1 MPSLPMVGDELAGY
15 RLQGVLGRGGMSVVY
30 EAENPRLGSTVA
42 LKVLAPE
49 LATNDAFRTRFL
61 KESRIAAS
69 LNHPNVIPI
78 YDMGSHEDLLF
89 IAMRYVSGA
98 DLRAVLKNHEAIAPD
113 QALLL
118 ISQAG
123 RALDTAHRHGLVHR
137 DVKPGNILI
146 EHGSDD
152 DDEPDHVYLT
162 DFGISKHAA
171 SRSGLTA
178 TGEFM
183 GTIDYI
189 APEQI
194 RSQPTDGRADIY
206 SLGCVLYECLTG
218 RVPFA
223 KDIDAAV
230 IWAHVEEMPTLPS
243 SLQPALPPGIDQV
256 MSKVLAKDPGD
267 RYATCREFVHAT
279 RAALLGAASAV
290 PRTATVLAASP
301 AVAEPASP
309 APAAPPSLA
318 PAEPPSPAPAAAA
331 ASSHDVTTPTPA
343 PSRDTNPAA
352 AASHDT
358 PPQPTGTAFSPAA
371 PPSPAREQPP
381 AGPPPSGAPLGGP
394 PSLGR
399 PGRRRLL
406 VGLGALVLVIAVVGG
421 LLIWHNSTNGS
432 PAPVSSA
439 PVSSTPAQAAGTW
452 RLGPVS
458 PFAVQQLPA
467 AVLDGRIWT
476 AGGLL
481 GPDQA
486 TNKTEYYDPT
496 VRTWGPGPDLP
507 FKLHHAMMVTYRDQL
522 WVIGGFLPQGS
533 NMEAAVSDH
542 VLILDRAKGRWVEG
556 PALHHARAA
565 GAAAVV
571 DGKIVVVG
579 GRTGGR
585 SEQLVKPTEIYDGKT
600 WTDAPA
606 IPVPGDHLAAAT
618 DGTYLYTVGGRNLN
632 VSLNTKAVQRFDPAT
647 GQWTQLTPLPVAD
660 SDLGAAVIGG
670 QLITFGG
677 ENLFSVFS
685 TVRAY
690 NLATKTWSTLPN
702 LAQPRHGMGVAV
714 IGNTLYAIDGASE
727 PGHHGSSHIM
737 QAFVAPVPAPALEV
751 ARSWWLARNSPF
763 AVQQL
768 PAAVLDGRIWTAGGL
783 LGPDQATNK
792 TEYYDPTVRT
802 WGPGPDLPFKLH
814 HAMMVTYRD
823 QLWVIGG
830 FLPQGSNMEAAVSD
844 HVLILDRAKGRW
856 VEGPA
861 LHHARAAGAAAVV
874 DGKIVVVGGR
884 TGGRSEQLVKPTEI
898 YDGKTWTDAPAI
910 PVPGDHLAAAT
921 DGTYLYTVGGRNLN
935 VSLNTKAVQRFD
947 PATGQW
953 TQLTPLPV
961 ADSDLG
967 AAVIGG
973 QLITFGGENLFS
985 VFSTVRAYN
994 LATKTWSTLPN
1005 LAQPR
1010 HGMGVAVIGNT
1021 LYAIDGASEPGH
1033 HGSSHIMQAIRFH
1046 R

>member
-1 MPSLPMVGDELAGY
+1 MVGDELAGY

-30 EAENPRLGSTVA
+30 EAENPRLGSSVA

-61 KESRIAAS
+61 KESRVAAS

-98 DLRAVLKNHEAIAPD
+98 DLRAVLKTHPVLAPD
-113 QALLL
+113 QALAL

-123 RALDTAHRHGLVHR
+123 RALDAAHRHGLVHR

-146 EHGSDD
+146 EHGSDDDD

-243 SLQPALPPGIDQV
+243 SLQPSLPPGIDQV
-256 MSKVLAKDPGD
+256 MAKVLAKDPAG
-267 RYATCREFVHAT
+267 RYGTCREFVHAT
-279 RAALLGAASAV
+279 RAALLGAASAA
-290 PRTATVLAASP
+290 PRAATVLAASP

-309 APAAPPSLA
+309 APAESPGPA
-318 PAEPPSPAPAAAA
+318 PAEPTSLAAADPIAPAAA
-331 ASSHDVTTPTPA
+331 SSRDATTPIATPGRHVIPATAAGHA
-343 PSRDTNPAA
+343 PPRQSADGGSA
-352 AASHDT
+352 
-358 PPQPTGTAFSPAA
+358 PPV
-371 PPSPAREQPP
+371 PPSPARERPP
-381 AGPPPSGAPLGGP
+381 AGPPPADPP
-394 PSLGR
+394 PSAQ

-406 VGLGALVLVIAVVGG
+406 AGLSAVALVIAAVGG
-421 LLIWHNSTNGS
+421 FLIWHSTSGS
-432 PAPVSSA
+432 SPTPGAST
-439 PVSSTPAQAAGTW
+439 PVSSTPTQAAADSW
-452 RLGPVS
+452 QLGHNS
-458 PFAVQQLPA
+458 PFSVQQLPA

-481 GPDQA
+481 GEDQA

-496 VRTWGPGPDLP
+496 VRTWGLGPALP
-507 FKLHHAMMVTYRDQL
+507 FKVHHAMMVTYHDQL
-522 WVIGGFLPQGS
+522 WLIGGFLPQGT
-533 NMEAAVSDH
+533 NMEASASAH

-556 PALHHARAA
+556 PALHHPRAA

-571 DGKIVVVG
+571 GGKIVVVG

-585 SEQLVKPTEIYDGKT
+585 SEQVVSQTEVYDGKT
-600 WTDAPA
+600 WTDAAA
-606 IPVPGDHLAAAT
+606 IPVPGDHVAATT
-618 DGTYLYTVGGRNLN
+618 DGTYLYAVGGRRLTP
-632 VSLNTKAVQRFDPAT
+632 SANTKAVQRFDPAT
-647 GQWTQLTPLPVAD
+647 GQWTQLPPLPTAD
-660 SDLGAAVIGG
+660 SDLGAAIIGG

-677 ENLFSVFS
+677 ENLFTVFG

-690 NLATKTWSTLPN
+690 NLATKTWSTLPS

-714 IGNTLYAIDGASE
+714 IRNTLYAIDGASE

-737 QAFVAPVPAPALEV
+737 QTFAVPGAAPVLKV
-751 ARSWWLARNSPF
+751 ARNWWLARNSPF
-763 AVQQL
+763 SVQQL

-783 LGPDQATNK
+783 LGEDQATNK

-802 WGPGPDLPFKLH
+802 WGLGPALPFKVH
-814 HAMMVTYRD
+814 HAMMVTYHD
-823 QLWVIGG
+823 QLWLIGG
-830 FLPQGSNMEAAVSD
+830 FLPQGTNMEASASA

-861 LHHARAAGAAAVV
+861 LHHPRAAGAAAVV
-874 DGKIVVVGGR
+874 GGKIVVVGGR
-884 TGGRSEQLVKPTEI
+884 TGGRSEQVVSQTEV
-898 YDGKTWTDAPAI
+898 YDGKTWTDAAAI
-910 PVPGDHLAAAT
+910 PVPGDHVAATT
-921 DGTYLYTVGGRNLN
+921 DGTYLYAVGGRRLTP
-935 VSLNTKAVQRFD
+935 SANTKAVQRFD

-953 TQLTPLPV
+953 TQLPPLPT

-967 AAVIGG
+967 AAIIGG
-973 QLITFGGENLFS
+973 QLITFGGENLFT
-985 VFSTVRAYN
+985 VFGTVRAYN
-994 LATKTWSTLPN
+994 LATKTWSTLPS

-1010 HGMGVAVIGNT
+1010 HGMGVAVIRNT

>member
-61 KESRIAAS
+61 KESRVAAS

-89 IAMRYVSGA
+89 IAMRYVSGS
-98 DLRAVLKNHEAIAPD
+98 DLRAVLRTHPMLAPD
-113 QALLL
+113 QALAL

-123 RALDTAHRHGLVHR
+123 RALDAAHRHGLVHR

-243 SLQPALPPGIDQV
+243 SLQPNLPPGIDQV
-256 MSKVLAKDPGD
+256 MAKVMAKDPAN
-267 RYATCREFVHAT
+267 RYETCREFVHAT
-279 RAALLGAASAV
+279 RAALLGATSAA

-309 APAAPPSLA
+309 APAEPASRA
-318 PAEPPSPAPAAAA
+318 PAEPAGPAQAEPASPALGEPASLAAADPITPA
-331 ASSHDVTTPTPA
+331 TASARDATTPIPA
-343 PSRDTNPAA
+343 PGRHAIPATEA
-352 AASHDT
+352 GHA
-358 PPQPTGTAFSPAA
+358 PPRQSADGGSAPPV
-371 PPSPAREQPP
+371 PPSPARERPP
-381 AGPPPSGAPLGGP
+381 AGPPPVSPPPAGP
-394 PSLGR
+394 QPPAQ

-406 VGLGALVLVIAVVGG
+406 AGLSAVALVIAAVGG
-421 LLIWHNSTNGS
+421 FLIWHSTSGS
-432 PAPVSSA
+432 SPTPA
-439 PVSSTPAQAAGTW
+439 SSTPASSTPSQAATDSW
-452 RLGPVS
+452 QLGRSS

-481 GPDQA
+481 SEDSA

-496 VRTWGPGPDLP
+496 VRTWGIGPALP
-507 FKLHHAMMVTYRDQL
+507 FKVHHAMMVTYHDQL
-522 WVIGGFLPQGS
+522 WLIGGFLPQGS
-533 NMEAAVSDH
+533 NMEASASAH

-556 PALHHARAA
+556 PALHHPRAA

-571 DGKIVVVG
+571 DGKIVVAG

-585 SEQLVKPTEIYDGKT
+585 SEQLVPQTEIYNGKT

-606 IPVPGDHLAAAT
+606 IPVPGDHLAATT
-618 DGTYLYTVGGRNLN
+618 DGTYLYVVGGRRLTP
-632 VSLNTKAVQRFDPAT
+632 SANTKAVQRFDPAT
-647 GQWTQLTPLPVAD
+647 SQWTQLPPLPTAD
-660 SDLGAAVIGG
+660 SDLGAAIIGG

-677 ENLFSVFS
+677 ENLFTVFG

-690 NLATKTWSTLPN
+690 NLATKTWSTLPS

-727 PGHHGSSHIM
+727 PGHHGS
-737 QAFVAPVPAPALEV
+737 
-751 ARSWWLARNSPF
+751 
-763 AVQQL
+763 
-768 PAAVLDGRIWTAGGL
+768 T
-783 LGPDQATNK
+783 
-792 TEYYDPTVRT
+792 
-802 WGPGPDLPFKLH
+802 
-814 HAMMVTYRD
+814 
-823 QLWVIGG
+823 
-830 FLPQGSNMEAAVSD
+830 
-844 HVLILDRAKGRW
+844 
-856 VEGPA
+856 
-861 LHHARAAGAAAVV
+861 
-874 DGKIVVVGGR
+874 
-884 TGGRSEQLVKPTEI
+884 
-898 YDGKTWTDAPAI
+898 
-910 PVPGDHLAAAT
+910 
-921 DGTYLYTVGGRNLN
+921 
-935 VSLNTKAVQRFD
+935 
-947 PATGQW
+947 
-953 TQLTPLPV
+953 
-961 ADSDLG
+961 
-967 AAVIGG
+967 
-973 QLITFGGENLFS
+973 
-985 VFSTVRAYN
+985 
-994 LATKTWSTLPN
+994 
-1005 LAQPR
+1005 
-1010 HGMGVAVIGNT
+1010 
-1021 LYAIDGASEPGH
+1021 
-1033 HGSSHIMQAIRFH
+1033 HIMQAIRFH
-1046 R
+1046 K